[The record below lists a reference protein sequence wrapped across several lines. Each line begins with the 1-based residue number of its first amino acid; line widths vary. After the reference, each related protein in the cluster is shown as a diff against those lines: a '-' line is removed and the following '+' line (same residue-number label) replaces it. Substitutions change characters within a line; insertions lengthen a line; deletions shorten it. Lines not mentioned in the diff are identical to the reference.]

1 MALELYF
8 HPFSSF
14 CQKVLIALYENDVP
28 FEPHLVDLG
37 DAASSAAFRAL
48 WPVGQFPVLRD
59 PARGLTLPESS
70 IIIEYLAERFPGGT
84 ELLPKDSALAL
95 QVRLWDR
102 FFDLHVGVP
111 MQKIVTDR
119 VRPAGQ
125 GDAFGVEQARA
136 KLSTAYRLIDAQ
148 LSARTW
154 AVGDAFSMADCAAA
168 PSLYYAN
175 LALPLGQENGSTAR
189 YLERLLARPSF
200 ARAVEEAR
208 PYRHLLPL

>member
-1 MALELYF
+1 MALALYF

-28 FEPHLVDLG
+28 FEPHVVDLG
-37 DAASSAAFRAL
+37 DEAASAAFRAL
-48 WPVGQFPVLRD
+48 WPIGQFPVLRD
-59 PARGLTLPESS
+59 LGRDLTLPESS

-84 ELLPKDSALAL
+84 ELVPKDPELAL

-111 MQKIVTDR
+111 MQKVVTDR
-119 VRPAGQ
+119 VRPAGK
-125 GDAFGVEQARA
+125 GDPFGVEQAKV
-136 KLSTAYRLIDAQ
+136 KLRTAYRLIEAQ
-148 LSARTW
+148 VSGQSW

-175 LALPLGQENGSTAR
+175 LALPFGQGNESTAR
-189 YLERLLARPSF
+189 YLERLLERPSF

-208 PYRHLLPL
+208 PYRHLFPR